1 MRARCIVC
9 PAVGPV
15 KSGLKKRVKKRHSF
29 GCPEFRVMPFVFS
42 PFVFLSP
49 VAVVTDYCLRTR
61 SSNST
66 GVSTSM
72 KQNRDMNSAPAGV
85 FASRSDRRW
94 RSRKVITCAPAAMA
108 RSTYMLS
115 FGSFGCT
122 KTDGTGSTNVA
133 YAQTSSTNA
142 SVRAAD
148 RLSLRT
154 RTGREATS
162 ASSARM
168 DRLTNKLIR
177 PDWTSLKQAPAGPAG
192 LAIACRKTLQSKTD
206 RTGGSVGFIGNAPH
220 RMLLHL
226 KKLSQF
232 VIGHARCGKR
242 IAHGF

>member
-1 MRARCIVC
+1 MSRIQGYAIC
-9 PAVGPV
+9 
-15 KSGLKKRVKKRHSF
+15 
-29 GCPEFRVMPFVFS
+29 FS

-94 RSRKVITCAPAAMA
+94 RSREVITCAPAAMA

-133 YAQTSSTNA
+133 YAETSSTNA

-177 PDWTSLKQAPAGPAG
+177 PDWTSLKQAPQVQLDWPLLAGRHCNQKPIEPAG
-192 LAIACRKTLQSKTD
+192 QSV
-206 RTGGSVGFIGNAPH
+206 S
-220 RMLLHL
+220 
-226 KKLSQF
+226 
-232 VIGHARCGKR
+232 
-242 IAHGF
+242 